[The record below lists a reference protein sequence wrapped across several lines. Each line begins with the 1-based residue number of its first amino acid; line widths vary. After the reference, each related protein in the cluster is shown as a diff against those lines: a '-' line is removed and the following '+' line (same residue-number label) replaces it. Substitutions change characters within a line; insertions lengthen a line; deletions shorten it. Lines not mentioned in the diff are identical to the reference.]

1 MELDY
6 KKRYTDLKKLHV
18 QTCEELKAAQ
28 KFIDSL
34 KVKPKKVDPKETISS
49 EQYKDLLNVLEDYD
63 FIAMSILKFY
73 DIVTLADLPK
83 SEYHPALS
91 QIRTIKRNAE
101 EYENKRK

>member
-6 KKRYTDLKKLHV
+6 KKRYSDLKKLHV
-18 QTCEELKAAQ
+18 ETCEKLKAAE

-34 KVKPKKVDPKETISS
+34 KVKPKKEIPKESISA
-49 EQYKDLLNVLEDYD
+49 EQYKDLLNILEDYD

-83 SEYHPALS
+83 SEYHPALA
-91 QIRTIKRNAE
+91 QIRTIKKNAE
-101 EYENKRK
+101 DYENKKR